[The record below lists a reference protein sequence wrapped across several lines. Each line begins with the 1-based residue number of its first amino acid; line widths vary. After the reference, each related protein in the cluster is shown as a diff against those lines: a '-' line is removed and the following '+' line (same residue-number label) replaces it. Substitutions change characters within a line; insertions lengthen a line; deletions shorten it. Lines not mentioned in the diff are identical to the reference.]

1 MRYWPDKSI
10 WIKAIGAPGTK
21 NFLLHHY
28 HELWRMI
35 SKKRTLRH
43 FSFCREDAAYGGA
56 CCLTVSL
63 LVIMLLLPTA
73 VYDDEEPAGVVS
85 VAGGKVIEEFES
97 IGMVYDAAV
106 PQNWIAL
113 FRRTQPS
120 SLWKAMRRS
129 R

>member
-1 MRYWPDKSI
+1 M
-10 WIKAIGAPGTK
+10 
-21 NFLLHHY
+21 
-28 HELWRMI
+28 
-35 SKKRTLRH
+35 
-43 FSFCREDAAYGGA
+43 
-56 CCLTVSL
+56 TVSL

-113 FRRTQPS
+113 FKENPAIAGQDS
-120 SLWKAMRRS
+120 SGYFSRILGIMGLQHIGAEPVHLSNYTGGGRS
-129 R
+129 KDSSP